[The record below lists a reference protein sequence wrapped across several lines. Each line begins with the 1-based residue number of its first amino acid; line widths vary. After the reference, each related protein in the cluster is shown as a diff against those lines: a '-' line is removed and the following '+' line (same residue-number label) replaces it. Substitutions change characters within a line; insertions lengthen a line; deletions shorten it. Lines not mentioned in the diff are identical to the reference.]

1 MQPRSPLRISGE
13 RIVSRLVRRL
23 AVVACA
29 CAAALV
35 PRIAAAQTAGQA
47 APYERAIV
55 NVRIVV
61 APGRVIERGNI
72 VVRDGLIA
80 AVGKDVKVPPGADV
94 IDAGGL
100 TAYAGFIDA
109 AHSGLIDAAKVAK
122 PAPGKKV
129 DFTRAALAATR
140 ADNRRGLTPEFR
152 VVDALKLEAAK
163 LGELRKA
170 GFTAVH
176 ILPTGQI
183 AGGQGTLVAVGT
195 PTEREAVLRDATF
208 AQFQLHALRGSTYPS
223 TLMGATA
230 HLRQALL
237 DARRYRRHRELFR
250 QGAAVPRPLID
261 QTLEALND
269 VLDRRRRAV
278 FTVSTAD
285 DVRRALSFAAE
296 HKIVP
301 TIWDGK
307 EAFRCIGELK
317 KLNADVIVDLDFS
330 APPRTR
336 RGRRV
341 RKRPPQVPTPK
352 QKRISGEPRRRGP
365 DASRPLPPRV
375 REDRRKEVQEQIA
388 GLAALRAAKIRF
400 AVSSR
405 GLKAPGE
412 ILGGMRRAIEEGLPR
427 DAALAALT
435 TDAAALLGMQQRLGT
450 LEVGKLAHI
459 VVTTGPFDDS
469 LSLVRHVVIEG
480 RKFDYNDGAKP
491 LSQVQ
496 RPVAAQQPRRPKKP
510 RVNEF
515 PTELKSDRLAS
526 RPFRTGGNVL
536 IKNATVLTGTGKTLP
551 NTSILILKGK
561 IAAVGR
567 NLKAPAGVRVVDAAG
582 WYAMPGIIDTHSH
595 IMITAGINESTQ
607 SIVPEVRI
615 RDVINTDDIREYH
628 ALAGGM
634 TAARLFHGSANVIG
648 GQDAVVKFKHGK
660 TAAEHLVP
668 NAPQGVKFAL
678 GENVKG
684 RTARFPNTRLGVEAT
699 LNRAFLEAIDYRRRW
714 QEYERKVAALDKS
727 AATGYPL
734 GASGVAA
741 GNGKPNNLLPPR
753 RDLRLEAL
761 ADIVNH
767 KKFIHSHCYRADEIL
782 MLLRVASRLG
792 IRVWSL
798 QHVLEGYKIAP
809 EIAAHGASC
818 STFAD
823 WWAYKVEAYDAIP
836 HNAALLREAGINAVL
851 KSDNAELMR
860 HMYLGAAKT
869 VRYGNMHPDHALQT
883 ITLNPARE
891 LGLDKRMG
899 SIEVGKDGDVAL
911 FNGHPLNGFSRCEM
925 TLIEGEIYFSRK
937 HAPSAMSPAA
947 VRLVPKLQLGNEGP
961 FAFPKPEVRK
971 RKLDLTAAKSDRYA
985 IRNAYLHVVSGPDI
999 PVGTILIDDG
1009 KIAAIGKAV
1018 QIPSGTKII
1027 DGRGL
1032 HVSPG
1037 FIDAGTTLGLVEI
1050 GKVRETH
1057 DYAEGGGIQPD
1068 LRAGV
1073 SLNRDSELIPVSRAG
1088 GITTILVRPTG
1099 GIISGQASIAKLAG
1113 WTTPEMIVDLE
1124 AGLQINWPVSANAK
1138 KDIKRLTEFL
1148 VQARQYDKLRS
1159 QAETTRSRIRKN
1171 SAGQSGRAR
1180 ILTNSATGPIVD
1192 PQLEALRPYLNR
1204 KKPVFIEANS
1214 RKAISEALDFAKKEK
1229 LRIVITGGTDAW
1241 KVAGKLKK
1249 QDVPVIVGP
1258 VMRAPTESYDPF
1270 DAPYANPGR
1279 LYEAGVKFCIRSS
1292 NAANSRN
1299 TPFEATMAVAYGL
1312 PRKEGLR
1319 AVTLSA
1325 AEILNVADR
1334 LGSLAKG
1341 KQATVVISDGP
1352 PLQQTSQIKGVFIDG
1367 HPFPPTSRQTRFYET
1382 YRRRLHEQR
1391 RSKPPEITNDQI
1403 PMTKSQ

>member
-1 MQPRSPLRISGE
+1 MSPRLPLRLSF
-13 RIVSRLVRRL
+13 RLPRRLVL
-23 AVVACA
+23 VACA
-29 CAAALV
+29 CAAVLV
-35 PRIAAAQTAGQA
+35 PRIVAAQTAA
-47 APYERAIV
+47 APRERAIV

-94 IDAGGL
+94 IDANGL

-109 AHSGLIDAAKVAK
+109 ASSELIDAAKVAK

-140 ADNRRGLTPEFR
+140 ADNRRGLIPEFR

-163 LGELRKA
+163 LDALRKS

-176 ILPTGQI
+176 VLPTGQI
-183 AGGQGTLVAVGT
+183 AGGQGTFLAAGT

-208 AQFQLHALRGSTYPS
+208 AQFQLHALRGATYPA

-250 QGAAVPRPLID
+250 QGGAVPRPLVD
-261 QTLEALND
+261 QTLDALND

-278 FTVSTAD
+278 FTVTTAD

-301 TIWDGK
+301 TIWGGK
-307 EAFRCIGELK
+307 VAFRCIPELK
-317 KLNADVIVDLDFS
+317 KLNAEVIVDLDFS
-330 APPRTR
+330 AEPRTR
-336 RGRRV
+336 RGRRF
-341 RKRPPQVPTPK
+341 RNRPPQVPTPK
-352 QKRISGEPRRRGP
+352 QKRVGSESRRRGP
-365 DASRPLPPRV
+365 DASQRPVPPRV
-375 REDRRKEVQEQIA
+375 REDRRKEVRAQIA
-388 GLAALRAAKIRF
+388 GLAELRRANVRF

-405 GLKAPGE
+405 GLKTPGE
-412 ILGGMRRAIEEGLPR
+412 ILSGMRRAIEEGLPR
-427 DAALAALT
+427 DAGLAALT
-435 TDAAALLGMQQRLGT
+435 TDAASLLGMQRRLGT

-459 VVTTGPFDDS
+459 VVMTGPFDDK
-469 LSLVRHVVIEG
+469 LSLVRHVLIEG
-480 RKFDYNDGAKP
+480 RKFDYNNGAKP

-496 RPVAAQQPRRPKKP
+496 RPVAARRPQRQKKP
-510 RVNEF
+510 KSDEL

-536 IKNATVLTGTGKTLP
+536 IKNATVLTGTGKTLRG
-551 NTSILILKGK
+551 TSILIRKGK
-561 IAAVGR
+561 IAAIGR
-567 NLKAPAGVRVVDAAG
+567 NLNAPAGVRVVDAAG

-607 SIVPEVRI
+607 SIVPEVRVK
-615 RDVINTDDIREYH
+615 DVINTDDIREYH

-634 TAARLFHGSANVIG
+634 TAARLLHGSANVIG
-648 GQDAVVKFKHGK
+648 GQDAVVKLKYGK
-660 TAAEHLVP
+660 TAAGHLVP

-678 GENVKG
+678 GENVKF
-684 RTARFPNTRLGVEAT
+684 RTGRFPNTRLGVEAT
-699 LNRAFLEAIDYRRRW
+699 LKRAFLEAIEYRRNW
-714 QEYERKVAALDKS
+714 QDYERKVAAL
-727 AATGYPL
+727 
-734 GASGVAA
+734 
-741 GNGKPNNLLPPR
+741 NGKPNRLLPPR

-782 MLLRVASRLG
+782 MLLRVASSFG
-792 IRVWSL
+792 IRVQSL

-836 HNAALLREAGINAVL
+836 HNAALLHEAGVNVVI

-860 HMYLGAAKT
+860 HLYLGAAKT
-869 VRYGNMHPDHALQT
+869 VRYGNMPPDAALQT

-899 SIEVGKDGDVAL
+899 SLEVGKDGDVAL

-925 TLIEGEIYFSRK
+925 TIVDGEIYFSRK
-937 HAPSAMSPAA
+937 HAPTAMSPAGIA
-947 VRLVPKLQLGNEGP
+947 RSSRPDPFRFPSPKVRS
-961 FAFPKPEVRK
+961 
-971 RKLDLTAAKSDRYA
+971 RKLDLAAVESGRYA

-999 PVGTILIDDG
+999 PRGTVLIEDG
-1009 KIAAIGKAV
+1009 KITAIGKAV
-1018 QIPSGTKII
+1018 TIPSGTKIL

-1057 DYAEGGGIQPD
+1057 DDAEGGGIQPD

-1073 SLNRDSELIPVSRAG
+1073 ALNRDSELIPVSRAG

-1099 GIISGQASIAKLAG
+1099 GTISGQASIAKLAG

-1124 AGLQINWPVSANAK
+1124 AGLQINWPRAK
-1138 KDIKRLTEFL
+1138 PQLDQLTKYL
-1148 VQARQYDKLRS
+1148 KQARDYDKLRRE
-1159 QAETTRSRIRKN
+1159 A
-1171 SAGQSGRAR
+1171 
-1180 ILTNSATGPIVD
+1180 ATSKRRGPIVD
-1192 PQLEALRPYLNR
+1192 PQLEAMRPYLNR
-1204 KKPVFIEANS
+1204 KKPVFIEADS
-1214 RKAISEALDFAKKEK
+1214 RKAIGDALDFAKKEK
-1229 LRIVITGGTDAW
+1229 LRVVITGGTDAW

-1249 QDVPVIVGP
+1249 RNVPVIVGP

-1279 LYEAGVKFCIRSS
+1279 LYEAGVKFCIRSN
-1292 NAANSRN
+1292 NASNSRN
-1299 TPFEATMAVAYGL
+1299 APFEATMAVAYGL

-1325 AEILNVADR
+1325 AEILHVADR
-1334 LGSLAKG
+1334 IGSLTKG
-1341 KQATVVISDGP
+1341 KQANLVISDGP

-1391 RSKPPEITNDQI
+1391 RSKAPTAGG
-1403 PMTKSQ
+1403 S